1 MKFLEILVEGTS
13 DQPTVRVILE
23 KYFRL
28 VENQDFRIHPHQGR
42 GNLSKNPHQ
51 EPDPKHRGLLDLL
64 PAKLKAYGSLSK
76 DRCVVV
82 LVDADDTPCQEL
94 KAELIEL
101 HRKLKFRPSCAL
113 FRIAVEETE
122 SWFVADP
129 DAVKKAYPK
138 AKISDLARVKPDS
151 IVGAWE
157 LLAKAIGRK
166 AENCSRADKTEWA
179 NKIAPH
185 LDLDNPKSPSLK
197 AFLTGINKLLLES
210 QTNSETC

>member
-1 MKFLEILVEGTS
+1 MKFLEVLVEGAS
-13 DQPTVRVILE
+13 DHPTVRVILE
-23 KYFRL
+23 KRFRL
-28 VENQDFRIHPHQGR
+28 VENQHFRIYPHQGR

-51 EPDPKHRGLLDLL
+51 KTDPKHRGLLDLL
-64 PAKLKAYGSLSK
+64 PAKLKAYGSFPK

-82 LVDADDTPCQEL
+82 LVDADDTPCKEL

-122 SWFVADP
+122 SWFVADH
-129 DAVKKAYPK
+129 DAVRKAYPK
-138 AKISDLARVKPDS
+138 AKISDLARVQPDS
-151 IVGAWE
+151 VVGAWE
-157 LLAKAIGRK
+157 LLAKAIGQK

-185 LDLDNPKSPSLK
+185 LDLDDPKSPSLK
-197 AFLTGINKLLLES
+197 AFITGIGKLIEKAK
-210 QTNSETC
+210 TNSEI